1 VGAASPAFRTNVSAL
16 KRENL
21 RWFLYSGVFVAM
33 AQGLYYSAL
42 AIAPIMVVAAPVRSW
57 RGSIYAASPRA
68 SAAALRI
75 AAMLAR

>member
-1 VGAASPAFRTNVSAL
+1 VGAASPAFRINVSAL

-42 AIAPIMVVAAPVRSW
+42 AIAAIMVVAAPVRSW
-57 RGSIYAASPRA
+57 RGAPSRPRR
-68 SAAALRI
+68 SAAQPG
-75 AAMLAR
+75 